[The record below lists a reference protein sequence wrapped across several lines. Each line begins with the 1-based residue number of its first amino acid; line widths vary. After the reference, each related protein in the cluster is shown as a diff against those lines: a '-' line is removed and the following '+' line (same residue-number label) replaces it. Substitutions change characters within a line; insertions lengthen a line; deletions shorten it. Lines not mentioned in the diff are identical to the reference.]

1 MGLCYLD
8 GRGAMNDK
16 MGIMWLLKAAVRGD
30 GAARVTLRGYGY
42 SFAEAGGMLI
52 YTAPDGTTTRV
63 PLR

>member
-1 MGLCYLD
+1 
-8 GRGAMNDK
+8 MNDK

-52 YTAPDGTTTRV
+52 YTAPGWNNDTCPAALGAAR
-63 PLR
+63 